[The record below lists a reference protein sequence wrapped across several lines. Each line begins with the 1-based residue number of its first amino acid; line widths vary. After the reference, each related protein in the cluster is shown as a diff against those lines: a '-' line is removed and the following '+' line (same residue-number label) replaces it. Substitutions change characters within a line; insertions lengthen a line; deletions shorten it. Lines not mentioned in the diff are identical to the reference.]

1 MVPPMSEVK
10 IGKMM
15 IGSVQTN
22 FYFVYREGS
31 KDIICI
37 DPADHGEQI
46 YQKLTEEGFIIRAI
60 LLTHGHFDHIFGCK
74 SLKKLSEAPIYAYMG
89 EKSLLE
95 DPALNVSDQVGRP
108 YTVKVDHYL
117 EDGAVIE
124 SADIKIKLIATPGH
138 TAGSCCYYI
147 EDAGLLI
154 SGDTLFEES
163 VGRSDLPTG
172 NGALL
177 GRSVTEK
184 LFVLPEETRVYP
196 GHGDAT
202 TIGHEKQ
209 YNPFF

>member
-1 MVPPMSEVK
+1 MEIKVHPM
-10 IGKMM
+10 GDYA
-15 IGSVQTN
+15 TN
-22 FYFVYREGS
+22 CYIVTVDN
-31 KDIICI
+31 KDFII
-37 DPADHGEQI
+37 DPGVNATAWIKQNTTNPVAV
-46 YQKLTEEGFIIRAI
+46 LN
-60 LLTHGHFDHIFGCK
+60 THGHFDHIFGCK

-124 SADIKIKLIATPGH
+124 CADIKIKLIATPGH